1 MRSLQ
6 RLILAVALIVAAP
19 AAFAEDFKVGDITVS
34 QPWSRATPAGAE
46 VAAGFM
52 TITNGGPAPDRLVA
66 ASSDVAH
73 MAQIHEMSMQNGVM
87 EMKEVEGGLEIPAGG
102 GVKLEPKSYHIMLMH
117 LAHPLKEG
125 DTFKIE
131 LTFAKAGKVT
141 VDVAVGGIGASQAP
155 GS

>member
-1 MRSLQ
+1 MRNLK

-52 TITNGGPAPDRLVA
+52 TITNGGATPDRLVA
-66 ASSDVAH
+66 ASSDVAP
-73 MAQIHEMSMQNGVM
+73 MVQIHQMSMQNGVM

-102 GVKLEPKSYHIMLMH
+102 SVKLEPKSYHIMLMH
-117 LAHPLKEG
+117 LMHPLKEG
-125 DTFKIE
+125 DRFKIE
-131 LTFAKAGKVT
+131 LTFEKAGKVT